1 MIQQKDL
8 LQESIEFISG
18 NLNATTHDVPIHL
31 LKYWETDLDMPSVTS
46 IREGAKG
53 FTVFIYALTKHN
65 ETRGKEEF
73 ELTPKELISL
83 FNDFVTLVSIG
94 IINRQTNVHTLP
106 IKLFDFD
113 NYSNLNIQAL

>member
-18 NLNATTHDVPIHL
+18 NLNATIHDVPIHL

-46 IREGAKG
+46 KERAEG
-53 FTVFIYALTKHN
+53 FTVFMYALTKYH

-94 IINRQTNVHTLP
+94 IIDQQTSVHILP

-113 NYSNLNIQAL
+113 NYSNLNIQTL